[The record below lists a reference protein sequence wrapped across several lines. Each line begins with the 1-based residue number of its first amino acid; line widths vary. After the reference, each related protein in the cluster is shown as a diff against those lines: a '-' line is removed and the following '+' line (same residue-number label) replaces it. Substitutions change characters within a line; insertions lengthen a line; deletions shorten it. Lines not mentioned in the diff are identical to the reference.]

1 MARSIQNGTAEVKS
15 FQQNFLLEHLIKE
28 WNKQPYD
35 VKSST
40 TVRNFEVNLEKLKQ
54 ECIEDDGSGNAGHFW
69 RVSTIAFPKIESD
82 GYLKTSGNIMT
93 I

>member
-1 MARSIQNGTAEVKS
+1 MICIDYFGFSNK
-15 FQQNFLLEHLIKE
+15 KE

>member
-1 MARSIQNGTAEVKS
+1 M
-15 FQQNFLLEHLIKE
+15 
-28 WNKQPYD
+28 Y
-35 VKSST
+35 
-40 TVRNFEVNLEKLKQ
+40 
-54 ECIEDDGSGNAGHFW
+54 EDDGSGNAGHFW